1 VREGAL
7 TSSRPREARRFST
20 RRSALLVAF
29 GVVLASVVT
38 PRSARADPAAALDD
52 RVSPKIKDDTADLS
66 GAPRVVFHADRLE
79 LDPKLSRLE
88 LDGHVGITVDRY
100 WLASDHLV
108 MTRGPLG
115 VLVEGEGRVAFC
127 PCANPLFTFGFRRAL
142 VAPPTDLLLTGPTL
156 RFGGAPILWLPY
168 LWIRSPQRL
177 GVLPLRVAIR
187 GSDGFFLGSG
197 VHVPLGPDALDVG
210 LGGYVKGGVEADAR
224 LATPRTTSSIRWD
237 YFHQSLLAADLR
249 GALSPEPFGAVTW
262 SVDALRGRRALGGPI
277 LLEEA
282 AQRDDR
288 ARFSAGYSDGTAT
301 AGLSFLADANRGGP
315 IGSVDAYGPGA
326 HAGFGTALG
335 RSLTV
340 DADIDTATRRENAGA
355 TNTLV
360 VHHGELAFD
369 GRVGPL
375 AIEVA
380 GKSRATLEL
389 RERDTG
395 GTATAAVDVEA
406 SLPLVKRWNGTSL
419 PFEHWIVPLV
429 SGTLGVADS
438 KAASLAPSLTQ
449 NGGFFTAAAG
459 LRSTLG
465 ETAAERGAVSASV
478 RTGIV
483 GEGDD
488 VRAAVAFGAAG
499 RLAFAAL
506 RAESVLLT
514 GTAPAA
520 LDVAEVRLGAREG
533 EPFVRG
539 RVSESVGTLPLLAR
553 AFASGWDAPWVP
565 WLDRPGATTGAG
577 VGMPWTRA
585 LATTADADYDASNR
599 TLLGLRG
606 SATYRHPCGCFAV
619 TAWAGHRLGRS
630 GVDSW
635 LTLDLMPPRARE

>member
-1 VREGAL
+1 MGADGSRVRS
-7 TSSRPREARRFST
+7 TSFVGVT
-20 RRSALLVAF
+20 RRSAVLLAL
-29 GVVLASVVT
+29 GVVLAPVVAVR
-38 PRSARADPAAALDD
+38 PARADSATAIDD
-52 RVSPKIKDDTADLS
+52 RVPPKTRDDAADPS
-66 GAPRVVFHADRLE
+66 GAPRVAFHADRLE

-127 PCANPLFTFGFRRAL
+127 PCAHPLFTFGFRRAL

-156 RFGGAPILWLPY
+156 RLGGAPILWLPY
-168 LWIRSPQRL
+168 LWLRSPQRF

-187 GSDGFFLGSG
+187 GSDGLFLGSG
-197 VHVPLGPDALDVG
+197 VHVPLGPDAVDVG

-224 LATPRTTSSIRWD
+224 LATPRTTTSIRWD

-301 AGLSFLADANRGGP
+301 AGVSLLADANRGGP

-326 HAGFGTALG
+326 HAGFGAALG
-335 RSLTV
+335 RSITV
-340 DADIDTATRRENAGA
+340 DADVDTATRREDAGA

-360 VHHGELAFD
+360 VHHGELQFD
-369 GRVGPL
+369 GRVGPV

-395 GTATAAVDVEA
+395 GTATAGVDVEA
-406 SLPLVKRWNGTSL
+406 SLPLVKRWNRTSL
-419 PFEHWIVPLV
+419 PFEHWIVPFV

-449 NGGFFTAAAG
+449 NGSFFTAAAG

-465 ETAAERGAVSASV
+465 ETAAERDALSASV
-478 RTGIV
+478 RMGLV

-488 VRAAVAFGAAG
+488 ARAAVAFSAAG
-499 RLAFAAL
+499 RFAFAAL
-506 RAESVLLT
+506 RAESVFLT
-514 GTAPAA
+514 GAVPAA
-520 LDVAEVRLGAREG
+520 LDVAEVRIGRGNA
-533 EPFVRG
+533 PFVRG

-565 WLDRPGATTGAG
+565 WLDRPGMTTGAG
-577 VGMPWTRA
+577 LGMPWTRA
-585 LATTADADYDASNR
+585 FATSADADYDASNR

-606 SATYRHPCGCFAV
+606 SATYRHPCGCLAV

-635 LTLDLMPPRARE
+635 LTLDLMPPRESK